1 MRRAGLEPATVG
13 LEIPSRPSPRTRNA
27 GRIPPNT
34 PENGVFPSLACA
46 PTTFVGPGLDDK
58 KTTKEA
64 PNHEVRSMGDG
75 LRDVDVGGLRRRAE
89 ADGGQGEDVVID
101 VPAGTVLD
109 LRRAY
114 P

>member
-1 MRRAGLEPATVG
+1 
-13 LEIPSRPSPRTRNA
+13 
-27 GRIPPNT
+27 
-34 PENGVFPSLACA
+34 
-46 PTTFVGPGLDDK
+46 
-58 KTTKEA
+58 
-64 PNHEVRSMGDG
+64 MGDG